1 MTAKRLPGPYVGG
14 PVPFTMRRVT
24 TANET
29 STSPAYDLR
38 DFFHAVGSFSTSRAL
53 TEAPALRTQCDIP
66 VTMIDTD
73 PAPIDA
79 VALPIHGFVD
89 GIQQALCVTY
99 RGHRPIYLTYVAAG
113 AASAHGRLL
122 AVRERLTVLHSKMD
136 TDWVRD
142 LGSDIP
148 SEELAED
155 RPDELATAALST
167 LAGSREAMERA
178 LVERLVDTQDEYL
191 LVDGNLVARPSRP
204 QVVGVVK
211 TTQRRYLPD
220 ESVLW
225 GLPVGWRSP
234 RFILPEGSQG
244 VRVPRYSCYLRLH
257 DASHQAWNFGL
268 IRLETF
274 ELDILEALAARA
286 IEERQP
292 AGSLDRR
299 YDRHLSGVRAAEDL
313 LRARRPAVF
322 G

>member
-1 MTAKRLPGPYVGG
+1 MVTA
-14 PVPFTMRRVT
+14 
-24 TANET
+24 AET

-38 DFFHAVGSFSTSRAL
+38 DFFHAVGSFSPSRAL
-53 TEAPALRTQCDIP
+53 AEAPALRTQCDIP
-66 VTMIDTD
+66 VTMIDAD
-73 PAPIDA
+73 PSLISAAP
-79 VALPIHGFVD
+79 LPVYGFVD
-89 GIQQALCVTY
+89 GIQNALCVTY
-99 RGHRPIYLTYVAAG
+99 RGHRPVYLTYVAAG
-113 AASAHGRLL
+113 AASSQGRLL
-122 AVRERLTVLHSKMD
+122 AVRERLTVLHSKLD

-155 RPDELATAALST
+155 RPDELATIALST
-167 LAGSREAMERA
+167 LGGAREAMERA
-178 LVERLVDTQDEYL
+178 LVEQLVAAQDEFL
-191 LVDGNLVARPSRP
+191 LVDGNLVARPSRA

-234 RFILPEGSQG
+234 RFVIPEGSQG

-274 ELDILEALAARA
+274 ELDLLEPLAARA
-286 IEERQP
+286 LAERQP

-299 YDRHLSGVRAAEDL
+299 YDRHLSGVRAVEEL
-313 LRARRPAVF
+313 LRARRPVVF